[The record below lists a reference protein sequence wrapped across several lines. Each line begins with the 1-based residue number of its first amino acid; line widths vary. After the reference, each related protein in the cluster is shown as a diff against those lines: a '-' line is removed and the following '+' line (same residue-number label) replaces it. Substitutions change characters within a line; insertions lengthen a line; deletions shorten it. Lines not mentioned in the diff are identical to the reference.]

1 MRLRSLLLRWL
12 LLPLVVLWAI
22 GFWIQYLRSIDQVNE
37 AYDRTLLGSALAMAE
52 GVSIRK
58 GELSVDVP
66 YSALEMLD
74 TQSQDRIFYK
84 VSSTVDA
91 HMSTGYA
98 DLPAPPVAPRSD
110 QPVFHSARY
119 LDEPVRLVALLK
131 PVYEGSAGPLLVQV
145 GETMAGREALS
156 HRILIDSAITQL
168 SLIAA
173 AALLIV
179 FGVRR
184 GLEPLRRLRKE
195 VHARQPND
203 LAPIDAGAVPREVTP
218 LVEAINAHTERQRQL
233 NDAQRQFIADASHQ
247 LKTPLTVLK
256 TQAALALV
264 QADPQAVLRIV
275 KDMHDSTDVTSRL
288 IQQLLALARSEQGLA
303 LPAEPADVVEIARAA
318 SFDLLPQALKKGVEL
333 GFEGQGAPP
342 VDCHPLLLRELVSNL
357 VDNAVRYAPV
367 ASAVAVSVRHDTGAR
382 CIEIV
387 VEDDGPG
394 IAPADRAKV
403 FDRFYRVGGSTS
415 DGCGLGLA
423 IVKQIVE
430 RHSGHIAVDNG
441 SNGNGT
447 RMTVR
452 IPMTRL
458 GATKGVVGSNPASRA
473 RSQ

>member
-12 LLPLVVLWAI
+12 LLPLIVLWAI
-22 GFWIQYLRSIDQVNE
+22 GFRIQYLRSIDQVNE

-52 GVSIRK
+52 GVSIRQ
-58 GELSVDVP
+58 GELAVDVP
-66 YSALEMLD
+66 YSALEVLD

-91 HMSTGYA
+91 RMSTGYA
-98 DLPAPPVAPRSD
+98 DLPAPPVAPKNN

-145 GETMAGREALS
+145 GETMAGREGLS

-168 SLIAA
+168 SLIAG

-184 GLEPLRRLRKE
+184 GLEPLRRLREE

-203 LAPIDAGAVPREVTP
+203 LAPIDVGAVPREVTP

-247 LKTPLTVLK
+247 LKTPLTILK

-275 KDMHDSTDVTSRL
+275 KGMHDSTDVTSRV
-288 IQQLLALARSEQGLA
+288 IQQLLALARSEQGLT
-303 LPAEPADVVEIARAA
+303 LPMEPADVVEIARAA
-318 SFDLLPQALKKGVEL
+318 TFDLLPQALKKGVEL
-333 GFEGQGAPP
+333 GFEGEGALPI
-342 VDCHPLLLRELVSNL
+342 DCHPLLLRELVSNL
-357 VDNAVRYAPV
+357 VDNAVRYTPSAG
-367 ASAVAVSVRHDTGAR
+367 AVAVSVRHDPGAR
-382 CIEIV
+382 RTAIV

-430 RHSGHIAVDNG
+430 RHGGDIAIDSG
-441 SNGNGT
+441 SNGIGT

-452 IPMTRL
+452 IP
-458 GATKGVVGSNPASRA
+458 GACQSGA
-473 RSQ
+473 RQPDSAA